1 MMKGNNLIQNKNN
14 KVLRIKLTKI
24 VKVLNIIDFL
34 K

>member
-14 KVLRIKLTKI
+14 KVLRIKFTKI